1 MAVNEKSRISDAEW
15 IVMQVLWQTGASSSQ
30 QIIGVLQNSVAW
42 APTTVRTLLKRLA
55 DKGFVRIEESD
66 SKRFVYK
73 ALISEQ
79 DSMIGAVE
87 NVLTHIC
94 SRKMGKTI
102 AQLIDNTP
110 LTHED
115 IALLSSVLEQKIH
128 TAVDEIVCD
137 CLPGLCECKK
147 HCCS

>member
-1 MAVNEKSRISDAEW
+1 MSVNEKSRISDAEW
-15 IVMQVLWQTGASSSQ
+15 TVMQVLWQTGAASSQ
-30 QIIGVLQNSVAW
+30 QIIEVLHNSVAW
-42 APTTVRTLLKRLA
+42 APTTVRTLLKRLV
-55 DKGFVRIEESD
+55 DKGFVLVEETD
-66 SKRFVYK
+66 SKRFMYK

-94 SRKMGKTI
+94 SKKMGKTI

-115 IALLSSVLEQKIH
+115 IALLNSVLEQKTH
-128 TAVDEIVCD
+128 TAVDEIACD